1 MAKTDIDVQGLK
13 DFIGEQFGQVNKRLD
28 SLEDKV
34 KTLESD
40 LKEELNQVKLSQ
52 AEIKGTLEA
61 WKPSII
67 DILHSAD
74 K

>member
-1 MAKTDIDVQGLK
+1 MAKTDVDVQGLK
-13 DFIGEQFGQVNKRLD
+13 DFIGEQFGQVNTRLD

-61 WKPSII
+61 WKPSINK
-67 DILHSAD
+67 LF
-74 K
+74 